1 MIIQL
6 KPQQIINNNVAPTK
20 KSTSFGRKNASSQ
33 GKQGADIFAI
43 AKLNAHMV
51 ERTRNIVKN
60 VHIQIDEIASQ
71 ERRKKNKKPK
81 NELKSSENNKKAA
94 KKYSFNFNIKILGL
108 CTL

>member
-1 MIIQL
+1 MHQA
-6 KPQQIINNNVAPTK
+6 KENKEQI
-20 KSTSFGRKNASSQ
+20 F
-33 GKQGADIFAI
+33 FAI

-71 ERRKKNKKPK
+71 EKEKRKKNKKPK
-81 NELKSSENNKKAA
+81 NELKNNKKAA